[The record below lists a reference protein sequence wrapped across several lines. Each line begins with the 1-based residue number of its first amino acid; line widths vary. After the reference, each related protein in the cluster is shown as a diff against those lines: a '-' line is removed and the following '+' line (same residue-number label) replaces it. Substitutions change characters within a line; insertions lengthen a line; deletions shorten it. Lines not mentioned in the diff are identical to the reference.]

1 MHTYLALERV
11 VVDAVMM
18 DRATGAF
25 MERLEKR
32 RAKEVLVK
40 EEKKVLAPVI
50 YLYRIIYLN
59 NMERIRL
66 ACD

>member
-1 MHTYLALERV
+1 
-11 VVDAVMM
+11 
-18 DRATGAF
+18 

-59 NMERIRL
+59 NMEHIRL
-66 ACD
+66 AVINLPRLGRERKYVIIFKFN

>member
-1 MHTYLALERV
+1 MHTYLTLERV

-18 DRATGAF
+18 DRATVAF

>member
-1 MHTYLALERV
+1 MALERV

-18 DRATGAF
+18 DRATVAF